1 MLTQIVAGCFTPPP
15 ATTYADLLVD
25 GHRETWPIRSKRIRG
40 WLRRRYYE
48 ATGSALGAHARV
60 FRCRSGKSLYPRR
73 EPAFPLP
80 GVALKDRLEMM
91 FHARAAQTAILAAC
105 SALAFMT
112 VVIGDHAHA
121 DGKLDASYTITFA
134 RIRVGD
140 ITATVVVGDSEY
152 TISARGRAG
161 GVVKLLADGE
171 GSFTTRGHD

>member
-1 MLTQIVAGCFTPPP
+1 
-15 ATTYADLLVD
+15 
-25 GHRETWPIRSKRIRG
+25 
-40 WLRRRYYE
+40 
-48 ATGSALGAHARV
+48 
-60 FRCRSGKSLYPRR
+60 
-73 EPAFPLP
+73 
-80 GVALKDRLEMM
+80 MM

-121 DGKLDASYTITFA
+121 DGKLDASYTISFA